1 MATITLS
8 ISDKVSDN
16 GTSEILIRFSASK
29 TQRYRIKSN
38 LFVPVVRWTK
48 KNEISIPKIET
59 EERKKLILLSSKL
72 DSLKNHILTSYEQ
85 SDKTRIDKSW
95 LFTIIDMFH
104 FPEKYISNK
113 KEVFFD
119 LFEDFLSKRK
129 LSEGRLRSVKVV
141 FRALQ
146 RYELY
151 RKKTDA
157 SFVLDH
163 ELFDEDLLIDI
174 ERFFKSEPDV
184 FKMYPDIYEAVKESR
199 KPEPRGQNT
208 LNDMFGKLR
217 TFFIWL
223 VENGKVENNPFSK
236 FPIGECV
243 YGTPY
248 YITVAERN
256 QLYAK
261 NMKSVPKLAVQRDI
275 FVLQCLIGCR
285 VGDYF
290 KMKMSNIIN
299 GAIEYIAGKTKDGNP
314 ITVRVPL
321 NSIALEIIDRHRD
334 TSRDSLMPFS
344 TEQKYNEDIKLI
356 FGFVK
361 INRMV
366 TVLNPTTRQEEKRP
380 INEIASSHL
389 ARRCFVGNLY
399 KQVKDP
405 NLVGSLS
412 GHKNGSKA
420 FARYRDIDDEI
431 KTELVNLLL

>member
-8 ISDKVSDN
+8 LSEKSN
-16 GTSEILIRFSASK
+16 EKGNSEILIRFSASQS
-29 TQRYRIKSN
+29 QRYRVKSG
-38 LFVPVVRWTK
+38 LFISENRWTK

-59 EERKKLILLSSKL
+59 EERKQLILLTSKL
-72 DSLKNHILTSYEQ
+72 ESLKNHILTQYEQ
-85 SDKTRIDKSW
+85 SDRTAIDKSW
-95 LFTIIDMFH
+95 LSTVIDKFH
-104 FPEKYISNK
+104 FPEKYISTK
-113 KEVFFD
+113 QGFFD
-119 LFEDFLSKRK
+119 LFDDYIHKRK
-129 LSEGRLRSVKVV
+129 LSAGRLRAVKVV
-141 FRALQ
+141 FRSLK

-151 RKKTDA
+151 KQKSDS
-157 SFVLDH
+157 SFLLDYDK
-163 ELFDEDLLIDI
+163 FDENLLLDI
-174 ERFFKSEPDV
+174 ESFFKSEPEV
-184 FKMYPDIYEAVKESR
+184 FEKYPDIYEIIKESR
-199 KPEPRGQNT
+199 VPKQRGQNT

-223 VENGKVENNPFSK
+223 VENEKIDINPFNK

-261 NMKSVPKLAVQRDI
+261 NMKSVPQLAVQRDI

-321 NSIALEIIDRHRD
+321 NSNALEIIERYKDS
-334 TSRDSLMPFS
+334 SRESLMPFS
-344 TEQKYNEDIKLI
+344 SEQKYNEDIKLI
-356 FGFVK
+356 FGFAQL
-361 INRMV
+361 NRMV
-366 TVLNPTTRQEEKRP
+366 TVLNPTTREEEKRP
-380 INEIASSHL
+380 LNEIASSHL
-389 ARRCFVGNLY
+389 ARRCFIGNLY

-412 GHKNGSKA
+412 GHRNGSKA
-420 FARYRDIDDEI
+420 FARYRDIDDEMKI
-431 KTELVNLLL
+431 DLVNLLL